1 MSTFLPNVLCSIDPV
16 HMTALTN
23 TYVATETGLRC
34 DLQGGELRH
43 VAEGERGKKTDAVIT
58 EVSAEETHTN
68 TQQIQLHVYNM
79 PSQSQA
85 NLITVT
91 LILDR

>member
-1 MSTFLPNVLCSIDPV
+1 MWTQKLCLIV
-16 HMTALTN
+16 
-23 TYVATETGLRC
+23 GLRC

-79 PSQSQA
+79 PSQSEVA
-85 NLITVT
+85 LLLEKRFNHSYSHSESKRFLTN
-91 LILDR
+91 DFK